1 MERRLAAI
9 VSADIVGYSRLIDL
23 DEAGTHGR
31 VMALIE
37 ALKALVGSRGGR
49 IVKTTGDGALVT
61 FDSVVD
67 AVECA
72 LAAQRD
78 LADTTD
84 GVSAERRLY
93 LRIGVNLGD
102 IILED
107 GDVYGQGVNI
117 AVRLQEVAKS
127 GSVYVSRGAVE
138 QARGKVAARFEP
150 VGKVTLKNIAEP
162 VEVFEAIPAAP
173 GETFPIRA
181 APRLSPRR
189 MALAGAAV
197 LTVAVAAAGA
207 WWFLAAGDAGREPT
221 LLGVAP
227 SPPRDDSI
235 AVLPFADLGG
245 KEESALIV
253 DGVFDDLITDLSK
266 LSELTVLAANS
277 VNGYR
282 GRDIAPF
289 AVADELAVRYV
300 LEGSV
305 RQVAEDLRINVRL
318 IDSRE
323 RKNAWAQ
330 SYSGP
335 ITDVFKFQDNMVEN
349 IVSSLAIKVSEAE
362 RGRVLARDTASVP
375 AYEAFRRGQAAL
387 ALKTP
392 ENLPVALAAFREAIT
407 VDPKYSQAYA
417 GIGQVYWNAWVWGWD
432 SSVNETEDTSPGLA
446 RQYLERALE
455 RPTATAY
462 QLASDMSLYTRKFD
476 DSLVFARLAVEFAPS
491 DPASHMV
498 MAEALIYGGRPG
510 EAIPWVEAA
519 NRLSRDAS
527 KQPSPYNAWVLGMA
541 FFGEEMYP
549 EAIALFEDA
558 LARNPD
564 DFGPA
569 APLAA
574 AYFHLAEEASGE
586 AAEQHRAKAKAA
598 LDFYTG
604 GSPDATIE
612 QMRLYWPFRDQ
623 EDEERLTAPL
633 RAMGLPETASG

>member
-37 ALKALVGSRGGR
+37 ALKALIAQRGGR
-49 IVKTTGDGALVT
+49 IIKTTGDGALVT

-72 LAAQRD
+72 IEAQRE
-78 LADTTD
+78 LADTAD
-84 GVSAERRLY
+84 DVPAGRRLY

-102 IILED
+102 IIIED

-127 GSVYVSRGAVE
+127 GAVYVSRGAVE
-138 QARGKVAARFEP
+138 QARGKVAARFRAGRQGHAQEHRRAGRGLRRDP
-150 VGKVTLKNIAEP
+150 RGAGRDRSR
-162 VEVFEAIPAAP
+162 AR
-173 GETFPIRA
+173 RA
-181 APRLSPRR
+181 APF
-189 MALAGAAV
+189 
-197 LTVAVAAAGA
+197 AAADRDGGRRGA
-207 WWFLAAGDAGREPT
+207 DRGGRRGRRVVVHAPRAVRAT
-221 LLGVAP
+221 GRRSPAIAP

-245 KEESALIV
+245 KEDSALIV

-282 GRDIAPF
+282 GRDVAPL

-330 SYSGP
+330 SYEGP
-335 ITDVFKFQDNMVEN
+335 ITDIFKFQDNMVEN

-362 RGRVLARDTASVP
+362 RGRVLARETASIP

-387 ALKTP
+387 LLKTP
-392 ENLPVALAAFREAIT
+392 DNLPGGARRRSVRRSPSTPPTARPMPAWARST
-407 VDPKYSQAYA
+407 GTPGSGA
-417 GIGQVYWNAWVWGWD
+417 GRTASARPRTLPPGSPGNT
-432 SSVNETEDTSPGLA
+432 SSAPWSGRPPPPTSSPRTSASTPGSSTIRSTSPGSPSSS
-446 RQYLERALE
+446 RRAI
-455 RPTATAY
+455 RRAT
-462 QLASDMSLYTRKFD
+462 
-476 DSLVFARLAVEFAPS
+476 
-491 DPASHMV
+491 
-498 MAEALIYGGRPG
+498 
-510 EAIPWVEAA
+510 W
-519 NRLSRDAS
+519 
-527 KQPSPYNAWVLGMA
+527 
-541 FFGEEMYP
+541 
-549 EAIALFEDA
+549 
-558 LARNPD
+558 
-564 DFGPA
+564 
-569 APLAA
+569 
-574 AYFHLAEEASGE
+574 
-586 AAEQHRAKAKAA
+586 
-598 LDFYTG
+598 
-604 GSPDATIE
+604 
-612 QMRLYWPFRDQ
+612 
-623 EDEERLTAPL
+623 
-633 RAMGLPETASG
+633 